1 MTHSAL
7 KKLLAATALV
17 LAGLFGLLNGGSIQ
31 PPENFSAAKQI
42 AREIY
47 AGEQSTFYCGCR
59 YNGSQVDLASCG
71 YQVRKNANRAARL
84 EWEHVVPAWVIGHQ
98 RQCWQQGGRDNC
110 TRNDPTFAR
119 AEADLHN
126 LVPAIG
132 EVNGDRSNFPLTM
145 LDARPTQYGQCAM
158 VVDFKT
164 RKAMPPEPA
173 RGPAARIY
181 LYMHE
186 RYQLRL
192 SSQDRQL
199 YEAWH
204 RMYPPTAA
212 EQARNQRIACQ
223 MGWGNPWVGE
233 VNMAQCGASNVL
245 GGVLSGAQEL
255 LRSGPP
261 RELAGLL
268 AR

>member
-1 MTHSAL
+1 MTHSSA
-7 KKLLAATALV
+7 KKLLAVVAILLSALFALV
-17 LAGLFGLLNGGSIQ
+17 FTEDRAPQTFQ
-31 PPENFSAAKQI
+31 EAKKI

-47 AGEQSTFYCGCR
+47 TDAGQTFYCGCDYR
-59 YNGSQVDLASCG
+59 GNRVDLASCG
-71 YQVRKNANRAARL
+71 YVPRKNAQRAERL

-110 TRNDPTFAR
+110 TRNDPVFAR

-158 VVDFKT
+158 VVDFKA
-164 RKAMPPEPA
+164 RKAMPPEHS
-173 RGPAARIY
+173 RGAAARIY

-186 RYQLRL
+186 QYGLRL
-192 SSQDRQL
+192 SDQDRQL

-204 RMYPPTAA
+204 RMYPADA
-212 EQARNQRIACQ
+212 QERRRNQAIACH
-223 MGWGNPWVGE
+223 MGRGNPWVGE
-233 VNMAQCGASNVL
+233 VDMGQCRLGGGFDGVLDALLGVVRDTGREVL
-245 GGVLSGAQEL
+245 GEVL
-255 LRSGPP
+255 R
-261 RELAGLL
+261 R
-268 AR
+268 